1 MQYQELLDLLRHSG
15 MDPARLIFEDELT
28 GISNRRFLQNYL
40 KHKVR
45 WADRD
50 ECVLSLIMTDL
61 DGFKQLND
69 RFGHQFGDRALIWF
83 AEQLKQVVGDEGLPV
98 RNSGDEF
105 MVLMPG
111 CTKSQARSMAER
123 LLQRFRDEPFNSREG
138 ELKLRLSIGVASAPD
153 DAQDAESLIHMADT
167 ALYCAKNAGGNRIAV
182 TDESEVR
189 EVFGSTGLNQA
200 RGVEVVGREAQL
212 ERVAD
217 GLDRLTLRESSFLL
231 VEGAAGMGK
240 STFLETIRRKLSR
253 NPLGQVVKVRGRRE
267 ELFRPYYLTTDILVA
282 LLNQRPDQGLA
293 VFDDLSPEELAY
305 ASHILPQ
312 LAQEGADESEQDEK
326 LRREQIFN
334 TFVRLI
340 AKALESR
347 PLILLIDDLHF
358 IDYAT
363 LNLLRVL
370 ATRDE
375 APVFVCGTFMDSL
388 PAKTEEQM
396 TPLQRF
402 LSSRRNELEIEEIK
416 LTPLSP
422 PNISTYIQTLFPAVR
437 MPKDFEHELAQ
448 IIQGNP
454 LFLGE
459 ILRKL
464 VRDQKITLV
473 GQQWVIRQMTSDEL
487 PSSLEEIVTEKLA
500 ALDEEARQLLAH
512 ASVFGEDVNLSALAA
527 SSENMEARVLEF
539 VDRAADLGLLS
550 SEFQLNDETIHF
562 ISKRVLEIIYGKIQ
576 APRKQEL
583 HERVGTYQEGLY
595 EKKLLPSASILA
607 YHFKRSTRQE
617 KARTYEQLQRAQNTY
632 VFNARE
638 AVHYSGDEQA
648 NETAVGPPLTEAS
661 RVHLPAVLRWLQTA
675 VNNVKLYPSESA
687 AIANG
692 IQRLKG
698 AIDEVLAEN
707 EQLHLHREDHELM
720 VNGEPLELVGC
731 EFVIEGVFGMLRRME
746 LVGIAFHRGLEERE
760 LHALIDTLGHAQ
772 PEEVNAGFWLRFSA
786 KHRVPHINLRQL
798 RYTEVAEEAG
808 AAAAG
813 RAAGAPGAATAEAQA
828 IAVTESQSF
837 DPQERDWIC
846 EVMRGLL
853 GVARGIRLYP
863 LKSKAVSAGIEHL
876 LQALR
881 KILGQ
886 RRELTLA
893 AAGEALLVDG
903 VRLSGAGV
911 ERLANSFVGFLASIK
926 LSGLTFT
933 ESISVQ
939 EIESFIGAMRQF
951 SNEGGDG
958 TFWERLAAE
967 EGISSI
973 RFGQNLYKVG
983 ELPTLLLLEEEAPA
997 EPAESLPE
1005 PEDPTSEAE
1014 FAALLETLPERVVKL
1029 LLEEETSE
1037 IEVLLDYLFNGFERR
1052 SVLNRKQAVEA
1063 CRSSLKTLSPGFQYE
1078 FAKLMAEPLLTAFV
1092 SEEQP
1097 GVVREM
1103 GGLLQR
1109 MAGISIQFSAYALA
1123 CRILSQLHG
1132 TYHQYQAAE
1141 DPRAESLAEHLDR
1154 QMEPA
1159 THELLV
1165 EDLSSTDP
1173 VRQRAAARVLAYVGR
1188 VAVPL
1193 LIDVVKGATEGRARQ
1208 IAGGLLAE
1216 VAEEAGVLL
1225 KRTLAQETDVGQ
1237 VVRIL
1242 DVIDT
1247 VTRDVNTEL
1256 ARALTDNSAEVRQA
1270 ALRLAERL
1278 NDSQVVELLLEHA
1291 RGPETE
1297 LATSV
1302 IRWFGRIKAKG
1313 VVQEIVSMLTST
1325 HEPARI
1331 IACCHALGQSA
1342 DPVAIEPLATLL
1354 SARLALR
1361 RRRKWSSEVRA
1372 AAALA
1377 LAKMGHADALA
1388 VLEGFT
1394 QDKDRAVQ
1402 RVAQNASIS
1411 KASSLPP
1418 R

>member
-1 MQYQELLDLLRHSG
+1 
-15 MDPARLIFEDELT
+15 
-28 GISNRRFLQNYL
+28 
-40 KHKVR
+40 
-45 WADRD
+45 
-50 ECVLSLIMTDL
+50 
-61 DGFKQLND
+61 
-69 RFGHQFGDRALIWF
+69 
-83 AEQLKQVVGDEGLPV
+83 
-98 RNSGDEF
+98 
-105 MVLMPG
+105 
-111 CTKSQARSMAER
+111 
-123 LLQRFRDEPFNSREG
+123 
-138 ELKLRLSIGVASAPD
+138 
-153 DAQDAESLIHMADT
+153 
-167 ALYCAKNAGGNRIAV
+167 
-182 TDESEVR
+182 
-189 EVFGSTGLNQA
+189 
-200 RGVEVVGREAQL
+200 
-212 ERVAD
+212 
-217 GLDRLTLRESSFLL
+217 
-231 VEGAAGMGK
+231 
-240 STFLETIRRKLSR
+240 
-253 NPLGQVVKVRGRRE
+253 
-267 ELFRPYYLTTDILVA
+267 
-282 LLNQRPDQGLA
+282 
-293 VFDDLSPEELAY
+293 
-305 ASHILPQ
+305 
-312 LAQEGADESEQDEK
+312 
-326 LRREQIFN
+326 
-334 TFVRLI
+334 
-340 AKALESR
+340 
-347 PLILLIDDLHF
+347 
-358 IDYAT
+358 
-363 LNLLRVL
+363 
-370 ATRDE
+370 
-375 APVFVCGTFMDSL
+375 
-388 PAKTEEQM
+388 
-396 TPLQRF
+396 
-402 LSSRRNELEIEEIK
+402 
-416 LTPLSP
+416 
-422 PNISTYIQTLFPAVR
+422 
-437 MPKDFEHELAQ
+437 
-448 IIQGNP
+448 
-454 LFLGE
+454 
-459 ILRKL
+459 
-464 VRDQKITLV
+464 
-473 GQQWVIRQMTSDEL
+473 
-487 PSSLEEIVTEKLA
+487 
-500 ALDEEARQLLAH
+500 
-512 ASVFGEDVNLSALAA
+512 
-527 SSENMEARVLEF
+527 
-539 VDRAADLGLLS
+539 
-550 SEFQLNDETIHF
+550 
-562 ISKRVLEIIYGKIQ
+562 
-576 APRKQEL
+576 
-583 HERVGTYQEGLY
+583 
-595 EKKLLPSASILA
+595 
-607 YHFKRSTRQE
+607 
-617 KARTYEQLQRAQNTY
+617 
-632 VFNARE
+632 
-638 AVHYSGDEQA
+638 
-648 NETAVGPPLTEAS
+648 
-661 RVHLPAVLRWLQTA
+661 
-675 VNNVKLYPSESA
+675 
-687 AIANG
+687 
-692 IQRLKG
+692 KG
-698 AIDEVLAEN
+698 AIDEMLAEN

-731 EFVIEGVFGMLRRME
+731 EFVIEGVFGLLRRME
-746 LVGIAFHRGLEERE
+746 LIGLAFHPGLEERE
-760 LHALIDTLGHAQ
+760 LHALIGTLGRAK
-772 PEEVNAGFWLRFSA
+772 PEEVDDGFWLRFSA
-786 KHRVPHINLRQL
+786 EHRVPHINLRQL

-808 AAAAG
+808 AAAEGA
-813 RAAGAPGAATAEAQA
+813 AAGAPGAATAEAQN
-828 IAVTESQSF
+828 F
-837 DPQERDWIC
+837 DPQERDRIR

-863 LKSKAVSAGIEHL
+863 LKSKAVSAGIGHL
-876 LQALR
+876 LRALR
-881 KILGQ
+881 ESLSE

-893 AAGEALLVDG
+893 AAGEALLVNG

-933 ESISVQ
+933 ESITVQ

-951 SNEGGDG
+951 PSEGGDG

-973 RFGQNLYKVG
+973 RFGQNLYEVG

-997 EPAESLPE
+997 ELAESLPE
-1005 PEDPTSEAE
+1005 PEDPDSEAE
-1014 FAALLETLPERVVKL
+1014 FAALLKTLPDRIVKL

-1063 CRSSLKTLSPGFQYE
+1063 CRSSLKTLSTGFQHE
-1078 FAKLMAEPLLTAFV
+1078 FAKLMAEPLLSAFA

-1097 GVVREM
+1097 DVVREM
-1103 GGLLQR
+1103 GALLQL

-1154 QMEPA
+1154 QIEPA

-1208 IAGGLLAE
+1208 IAGSLLAE
-1216 VAEEAGVLL
+1216 VEEEAGVLL

-1256 ARALTDNSAEVRQA
+1256 ARALTDNSEEVRQA

-1291 RGPETE
+1291 RGQETE